1 MLLCNCKAKIK
12 KVSTAFAIALM
23 SARLEQT
30 VCYKL
35 PAAFSEKSTNET
47 NCLVTL
53 NVSNRSQIP
62 PVAIWKIASAWDR
75 FTSFFAKF
83 GLQGWFVRFAN
94 GLGNLMRLSRR
105 KIDVE
110 MKSLS
115 TTSSLHLGL
124 QTYVVTS
131 MRYAVGRKQN
141 TERYKQSIVTP
152 VNNNHS

>member
-1 MLLCNCKAKIK
+1 M
-12 KVSTAFAIALM
+12 
-23 SARLEQT
+23 
-30 VCYKL
+30 

-47 NCLVTL
+47 KCLVTT
-53 NVSNRSQIP
+53 NMSNRNRIL
-62 PVAIWKIASAWDR
+62 PVAIWKIAGAWDR

-83 GLQGWFVRFAN
+83 GLQGRFVRFAN